1 MQQYNPNAR
10 YRFYPF
16 TLRICLSSEDLNR
29 FSLLH
34 LLRQREED
42 LSVCRSIDIAKGRTA
57 RRIPLIDKVEPVLIN
72 ETVRSHLTR
81 R

>member
-1 MQQYNPNAR
+1 MEVRDVLMTAN
-10 YRFYPF
+10 
-16 TLRICLSSEDLNR
+16 CLSSEDLNR

-34 LLRQREED
+34 LLRQLEED

-57 RRIPLIDKVEPVLIN
+57 RRIPLIDKIEPVLIN